1 MQKEYKL
8 FKKQREFFNSTSPI
22 TALICGRGF
31 GKSHVASLYIAINFL
46 RGLRI
51 IALAQTFK
59 ALHEVLFAE
68 ILARLDE
75 MDIPY
80 RFEKQNMKITYGDGV
95 IYGASYEN
103 IESVRGLSQISIAVC
118 DEAALSPSNLF
129 SVLAPCLR
137 GEGIDPYIR
146 LLSTPRR
153 GSWLNLY
160 IKEHPESV
168 EVIHAKTTDNPLIT
182 EEQIK
187 LMKQSIVNDEMLQQE
202 LEGIMLDIDSESSV
216 IQLKDYPTYDSGHR
230 GELFYMGIDLS
241 GLGSDSNVLT
251 VASRYRVEEQKSI
264 RVADTFELT
273 NEAENLVHKWNVKA
287 VYIDITGSTSCGLLD
302 MLKAKGVNAVGIN
315 FAQKPFSDR
324 FANARAEMYVELST
338 AIKSGMYIESDDI
351 KTQLSYTT
359 LDVNASGKFQLVK
372 KDRIKELIGHSPD
385 ESDSLALA
393 IYAMNHG
400 GGIVD
405 EARHAKEVASRYL
418 SMFSRYNDL

>member
-1 MQKEYKL
+1 M
-8 FKKQREFFNSTSPI
+8 
-22 TALICGRGF
+22 ICGRAA
-31 GKSHVASLYIAINFL
+31 GKSFIASLYIAINFL
-46 RGLRI
+46 QGKRI
-51 IALAQTFK
+51 VAMAQSYK
-59 ALHEVLFAE
+59 ALNEVLFLE
-68 ILARLDE
+68 ITNRLRE
-75 MDIPY
+75 LSIPY
-80 RFEKQNMKITYGDGV
+80 RFDKSSMKITYGEGV
-95 IYGASYEN
+95 IFGFSYEN
-103 IESVRGLSQISIAVC
+103 IEAVRGLSRISIAVL
-118 DEAALSPSNLF
+118 DEVALAPPSIFATLSP
-129 SVLAPCLR
+129 CMR

-146 LLSTPRR
+146 MLTTPRK
-153 GSWLNLY
+153 GSYINLY
-160 IKEHPESV
+160 IKEHPGSV
-168 EVIHAKTTDNPLIT
+168 EVIHAKTSDNPLIT

-187 LMKQSIVNDEMLQQE
+187 LMKQSIVSEDIMQQE

-216 IQLKDYPTYDSGHR
+216 IQLKDYPTYDSGHQ

-251 VASRYRVEEQKSI
+251 VASRYRIEEQKSI

-315 FAQKPFSDR
+315 FAQKPFSER

-359 LDVNASGKFQLVK
+359 VDVNASGKFQLVK
-372 KDRIKELIGHSPD
+372 KDKIKELIGHSPD

-393 IYAMNHG
+393 VYAMNHG